1 MTFDPAGMPPVLLP
15 DYPTLLTGI
24 HVLERGPDQV
34 QVGLDPPHGVVITGL
49 PAALV
54 ERIRRLDGAVAAEQ
68 ILLAESEHPEQLR
81 TVLRQ
86 LTALGLVVDAGPP
99 GASRRRRC
107 DAGFWSLRAR
117 HHQTALADRRRE
129 AVIAIEGNGRIA
141 TAVALLLANAGI
153 GHIDLRMSD
162 AVTEQDLGSGFT
174 DADVGTP
181 RRRALAD
188 LIHRVDPAIR
198 TSRVHGLTPELV
210 LLTDTIVPAPELVAD
225 LVSDGV
231 THMPV
236 RVRDGTGLVGPL
248 VVPGRTSCLHCAD
261 LHCTDADP
269 CWPRVSLQLVGR
281 PERPDLGAAQA
292 CASLAV
298 AQAMR
303 MFSPNASA
311 PPTWN
316 TILEI
321 DAYEGRI
328 RHRSLPPHPLC
339 PCGAGRALQEA

>member
-1 MTFDPAGMPPVLLP
+1 M
-15 DYPTLLTGI
+15 
-24 HVLERGPDQV
+24 
-34 QVGLDPPHGVVITGL
+34 
-49 PAALV
+49 
-54 ERIRRLDGAVAAEQ
+54 
-68 ILLAESEHPEQLR
+68 
-81 TVLRQ
+81 
-86 LTALGLVVDAGPP
+86 
-99 GASRRRRC
+99 
-107 DAGFWSLRAR
+107 
-117 HHQTALADRRRE
+117 
-129 AVIAIEGNGRIA
+129 IAIEGNGRIA